1 MRNNNGNEYNAYMR
15 SIVSACR
22 GCFCTF
28 GCGFSLMEMLAM
40 KYGTLKDLCRRTG
53 ASRPTVRKALRG
65 DEPVT
70 ENRQMIRD
78 IAVAEFGAYK
88 IRVIRL

>member
-1 MRNNNGNEYNAYMR
+1 
-15 SIVSACR
+15 
-22 GCFCTF
+22 
-28 GCGFSLMEMLAM
+28 MEMLAM

-65 DEPVT
+65 DEPMT

-78 IAVAEFGAYK
+78 IAVSEFGAYK
-88 IRVIRL
+88 IRVIKL

>member
-1 MRNNNGNEYNAYMR
+1 
-15 SIVSACR
+15 
-22 GCFCTF
+22 
-28 GCGFSLMEMLAM
+28 M

-65 DEPVT
+65 DEPMT
-70 ENRQMIRD
+70 EKMQEIRQTAMD
-78 IAVAEFGAYK
+78 EFGAYK

>member
-1 MRNNNGNEYNAYMR
+1 
-15 SIVSACR
+15 
-22 GCFCTF
+22 
-28 GCGFSLMEMLAM
+28 M

-65 DEPVT
+65 DEPMT
-70 ENRQMIRD
+70 ENRKQIRD
-78 IAVAEFGAYK
+78 IAVSEFGAYK